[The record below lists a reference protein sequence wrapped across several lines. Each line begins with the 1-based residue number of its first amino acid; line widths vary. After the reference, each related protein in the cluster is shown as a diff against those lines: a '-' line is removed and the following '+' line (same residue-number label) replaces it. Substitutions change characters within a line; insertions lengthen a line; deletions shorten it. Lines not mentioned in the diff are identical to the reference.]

1 MTAYAFFGAEPTM
14 GLRGSLAYNLEL
26 NDVTVSDTY
35 RLSEV
40 GGGFVVAY
48 ARSTAPLLRFRASS
62 ARNCPRRIT
71 PATLSFMPI
80 LAELNF

>member
-1 MTAYAFFGAEPTM
+1 VTAFAFFGAEPTM

-40 GGGFVVAY
+40 GGGFVLAIRTLDRTL
-48 ARSTAPLLRFRASS
+48 AS

-71 PATLSFMPI
+71 PATLSS
-80 LAELNF
+80 AYSC